1 MIVTPSFL
9 SIWLRAYVE
18 IRVRFWLR
26 LCRDNQ
32 DIFGISRPWCFQTL
46 HLTQDRFLE
55 RVVEERWESSR
66 NKSFQ
71 VQSALF
77 VMFLCMLIIDVTDW
91 YSQHLLC
98 SFSKSTISDS
108 WRMTRIVRI
117 LLRARLDWTR
127 IFSFGLE
134 CVQNLILRIPA
145 WFVVDLIQRFE
156 KEAEN

>member
-1 MIVTPSFL
+1 MILTPSFL

-18 IRVRFWLR
+18 IRVRFRLR
-26 LCRDNQ
+26 HCRGNQ
-32 DIFGISRPWCFQTL
+32 DIFGISRSWCFQTL
-46 HLTQDRFLE
+46 HLTQERFLE
-55 RVVEERWESSR
+55 IIVGERWESSR

-71 VQSALF
+71 IQSAFF
-77 VMFLCMLIIDVTDW
+77 VVFLCMLIINVTNW

-98 SFSKSTISDS
+98 SFSKPTISDS

-127 IFSFGLE
+127 IFSFSLE
-134 CVQNLILRIPA
+134 CVQNLILRIPS

-156 KEAEN
+156 KEAEK